1 MKKNTFI
8 PLLTLFSLLF
18 FTSALKAENGV
29 TEGILLGKG
38 ANNESLEVRS
48 DGHATAE
55 EILVPNELVNDVLHL
70 YVPNRVKVQWSKAEG
85 ADHPTATAV
94 HNLRPEANEGT

>member
-48 DGHATAE
+48 DGHA
-55 EILVPNELVNDVLHL
+55 
-70 YVPNRVKVQWSKAEG
+70 
-85 ADHPTATAV
+85 
-94 HNLRPEANEGT
+94 